1 MPLEPPYHDLPS
13 AYFLHYLLNFQ
24 TRRNCP
30 VFVGELRGQVTT
42 WLEEVCV
49 QENYHLLAH
58 QVRERYL
65 EMLLSLRPSH
75 AISEVV
81 QKTKVAIARQV
92 FAHYPE
98 TEDLI
103 GRRNLWANGYK
114 VESVGAATTAIIKGY
129 LDSQREHHLVQTQKP
144 RALVRYAAPD
154 KGSYRD
160 FRRGKAVYR
169 LNHHYV
175 FSVKQRP
182 RVLDEEIAQYLT
194 GLWLQICRAKAYDL
208 LTLEILDEH
217 AHCLI
222 SQKPKHAPQE
232 VAEALMNNTSFL
244 TLQNFSHLR
253 ECFPDGQLWVPG
265 FFVRSVGERTTAQVK
280 SYFKPGRP
288 GQAVTE
294 PPTAWGACKKWTRSP
309 PQTGMRSP
317 LGRAVGRLS
326 PNPPLRGGLAGG

>member
-1 MPLEPPYHDLPS
+1 MPVAPPYHDLPS
-13 AYFLHYLLNFQ
+13 AYFLHYLLIFQ
-24 TRRNCP
+24 TRRNRP
-30 VFVGELRGQVTT
+30 VFVGQLREQVST

-49 QENYHLLAH
+49 QENYRLLAH

-75 AISEVV
+75 SISKVV
-81 QKTKVAIARQV
+81 QKTKVSIAKQV
-92 FAHYPE
+92 FARYPE

-114 VESVGAATTAIIKGY
+114 VESVGAATTAMIKGY
-129 LDSQREHHLVQTQKP
+129 LDSQREHHVVQAQEPT
-144 RALVRYAAPD
+144 ALVCYAAPD
-154 KGSYRD
+154 KESYRD

-182 RVLDEEIAQYLT
+182 RVLDEAVAQYLID
-194 GLWLQICRAKAYDL
+194 LWLQICRVKEYDL

-232 VAEALMNNTSFL
+232 VAEALMNNISFL
-244 TLQNFSHLR
+244 ALQRFAHLHER
-253 ECFPDGQLWVPG
+253 FPDGQLWVPG

-280 SYFKPGRP
+280 SYFKP
-288 GQAVTE
+288 A
-294 PPTAWGACKKWTRSP
+294 
-309 PQTGMRSP
+309 
-317 LGRAVGRLS
+317 
-326 PNPPLRGGLAGG
+326 